1 MITRGIYRIVNKTNG
16 KFYVGSSDDIQ
27 RRFSRH
33 KLDLSKNRHDNPHLQ
48 NAWNKYGDGNF
59 EFEVVRQC
67 AIPELLVEEQ
77 KDLDIWVGKKECYNI
92 RADAKCPVAPGSH
105 RPEWVKEKISAAQRG
120 KPKWTEEQKKQ
131 MSIDRMGRKPSAET
145 IQKLRD
151 RPKSCYTGIVKA
163 QQLNVGRIYSD
174 EHCLHISN
182 GKQSNPKI
190 FTDEERIHIKDG
202 VRKAILEG
210 RYHKNKIPK
219 EEYEIIRT
227 LYLSGGTNKRQLAF
241 KYGITPTSMS
251 RLLKRIG
258 I

>member
-1 MITRGIYRIVNKTNG
+1 MATCGIYKIENNDNG
-16 KFYVGSSDDIQ
+16 KFYIGSSDDIH
-27 RRFSRH
+27 RRFGRH
-33 KLDLSKNRHDNPHLQ
+33 ISDLRRNKHDNAHLQ
-48 NAWNKYGDGNF
+48 NAWNKYGEKSFD
-59 EFEVVRQC
+59 FEVVREC
-67 AIPELLVEEQ
+67 STLDLLVEEQ
-77 KDLDIWVGKKECYNI
+77 KDLDVWVGNPNCYNI
-92 RADAKCPVAPGSH
+92 RESAECPVTPGSK

-120 KPKWTEEQKKQ
+120 KPRWTEEQKKQ
-131 MSIDRMGRKPSAET
+131 MSIDRKGRKPSAET
-145 IQKLRD
+145 VQKLRN

-163 QQLNVGRIYSD
+163 QQLNVGRIYSG

-182 GKQSNPKI
+182 GKQLTPKV
-190 FTDEERIHIKDG
+190 FTDEERIHIRDG

-227 LYLSGGTNKRQLAF
+227 LYLSGRTNKRQLAF